1 VKEVLTAV
9 TAVEEQTMKC
19 MVLIALLL
27 LLSFAVP
34 ARAQDDELFIY
45 SDAALTQSSLHDNT
59 PRTVTM
65 YVAGHLFGSAY
76 LRFAVKPTSGFT
88 GVWLGDTSSFAK
100 IGQSPTDIQ
109 IAFDACIYSTSFVVL
124 TISYQLF
131 GTSEPCSELRTAP
144 ADGFTTA
151 LTLSNCGFAELP
163 VKTVSSI
170 RVNCAVATE
179 PTTWGKV
186 KSLYR
191 S

>member
-1 VKEVLTAV
+1 
-9 TAVEEQTMKC
+9 MKY
-19 MVLIALLL
+19 MVPIALLL

-34 ARAQDDELFIY
+34 ASAQDELFIY
-45 SDAALTQSSLHDNT
+45 SDAALTQSSLDDST
-59 PRTVTM
+59 PRTVTV
-65 YVAGHLFGSAY
+65 YVAGYLFGSAY
-76 LRFAVKPTSGFT
+76 LRFSVKPTSGFT
-88 GVWLGDTSSFAK
+88 GVWLGDTSSFAML
-100 IGQSPTDIQ
+100 GQSPTDIQ